1 MALKVGF
8 VGTGGI
14 AKRHLG
20 NTAKRDD
27 IAMVG
32 YADVALEKA
41 QSAAEQYGGNAYAD
55 FRELYDREQPDV
67 VVISTPPFA
76 HGEIEEEAAMRGI
89 HFFVEKPVAVNMELA
104 KRVLTALENADI
116 ATQVGYMYRFSEA
129 LLRVRE
135 LLEGRAVAMV
145 QAHYYMPG
153 LPPPAWW
160 PYMAKGGGQ
169 LVEQATH
176 MLDLGRFLA
185 GEVAT
190 VAGQTATVRNWT
202 DVPADYQPE
211 QMREFSEEFD
221 IPDVTALI
229 LQYESGALGTLS
241 CSIVPQGAWDAGFK
255 LVADG
260 LLVTI
265 DGPNARW
272 SGEEEG
278 ELKAGENWGEYV
290 LYDLYDSVIA
300 GSTQTAVP
308 YIEGVRSL
316 AISLAGYES
325 VRRGGTAVGIRDVL
339 GQV

>member
-55 FRELYDREQPDV
+55 FRELYDREQQDV

-325 VRRGGTAVGIRDVL
+325 VRRGGTVVGIRDVL

>member
-265 DGPNARW
+265 DGPDARW

>member
-14 AKRHLG
+14 AARHLD

-27 IAMVG
+27 TAMVG
-32 YADVALEKA
+32 YADVVLERA
-41 QSAAEQYGGNAYAD
+41 QAAAESYGGNAYAD
-55 FRELYDREQPDV
+55 FRDLYDAEQPDV

-76 HGEIEEEAAMRGI
+76 RGEIEEEAARRGI
-89 HFFVEKPVAVNMELA
+89 HFFVEKPVAVSMDLA
-104 KRVLTALENADI
+104 KRVLAAVEEAEI
-116 ATQVGYMYRFSEA
+116 AAQVGYMYRFSEA
-129 LLRVRE
+129 LLAVRE
-135 LLEGRAVAMV
+135 LLKGRALAMV
-145 QAHYYMPG
+145 QAHFYMPG

-176 MLDLGRFLA
+176 LLDLGRFLA

-202 DVPADYQPE
+202 EVPAGYQPE
-211 QMREFSEEFD
+211 VMREFSEEFE

-229 LQYESGALGTLS
+229 LQYENGALGTLS
-241 CSIVPQGAWDAGFK
+241 CSIVPQGSWDVGFK
-255 LVADG
+255 VVADG

-265 DGPNARW
+265 EGPNARW
-272 SGEEEG
+272 SGDEEG
-278 ELKAGENWGEYV
+278 EMEAGENWNEYV
-290 LYDLYDSVIA
+290 LYDLYDTVIA
-300 GSTQTAVP
+300 GRTETTVP

-325 VRRGGTAVGIRDVL
+325 VSRGGAPVAVADLL
-339 GQV
+339 G

>member
-1 MALKVGF
+1 
-8 VGTGGI
+8 
-14 AKRHLG
+14 
-20 NTAKRDD
+20 
-27 IAMVG
+27 
-32 YADVALEKA
+32 
-41 QSAAEQYGGNAYAD
+41 
-55 FRELYDREQPDV
+55 
-67 VVISTPPFA
+67 
-76 HGEIEEEAAMRGI
+76 
-89 HFFVEKPVAVNMELA
+89 VEKPVAVNMELA

-265 DGPNARW
+265 DGPDARW

-325 VRRGGTAVGIRDVL
+325 VRRGGTVVGIRDVL

>member
-41 QSAAEQYGGNAYAD
+41 QSAADQYGGNAYAD

-76 HGEIEEEAAMRGI
+76 HGEIEEEAAARGI

-104 KRVLTALENADI
+104 KRVVTAVENADI

-190 VAGQTATVRNWT
+190 VAGQITTVRNWT

-241 CSIVPQGAWDAGFK
+241 CSIVPQGAWDSGFK

-265 DGPNARW
+265 DGPDARW
-272 SGEEEG
+272 GGEEEG
-278 ELKAGENWGEYV
+278 DLKASENWGEYV

-325 VRRGGTAVGIRDVL
+325 VRRGGTAVEIRDVL